1 MKFQTPIG
9 FRTCSP
15 LIISGWLACMGSF
28 RSEAQS
34 PEPSSIQITEILA
47 SNIGTH
53 WDEKG
58 EDDDWIEL
66 FNSGKSTIDIGGMY
80 LSDDPMNPLKFRIPQ
95 DAPKKTS
102 IPPESYLVLWFDGQ
116 PEQGPLHTNL
126 KLSSSGEHVI
136 LTASDGTTLVD
147 SIEFGEQ
154 RGDVSYGRDP
164 NASQNWH
171 FFTSPTPG
179 EPNVLDAPMQ
189 GITQFPEISHDE
201 GFYSTPI
208 EISLKAE
215 PNTTLY
221 YTLNGADPDESN
233 RLTYTSPLTI
243 STNTVLRTL
252 AKAPGRLESK
262 TLTHTY
268 FIGEQSTLSVVSL
281 VIDPYWLY
289 DEDDGIYKNWEEEW
303 EVPGHIAF
311 FEKDEDRKPA
321 FHSYL
326 GVSISGNSTKAY
338 PKKSF
343 SLRFRKGWGKSPI
356 KYSLWDSKPHVK
368 KFNGLTLRADM
379 AGDRISKNPVSGER
393 IKNELIYE
401 FAHALKSSTD
411 VQAYRPV
418 SLFLNGKYW
427 GIYNLMERKGIDF
440 VRENH
445 GYDDIDMLKENKALV
460 AHGDAKH
467 FERLRSFIT
476 SRDPN
481 SDDYFN
487 QVAQLMDISSFI
499 DYWVFE
505 CYSGAHDHKVNI
517 RYWRPRTSE
526 GKWRWISFDM
536 DSWREWDHDIFE
548 YYSDESKRP
557 LFLLDLLK
565 NETFTHLFANR
576 MCDMLNTAMSPA
588 NTQTLIGKIVHAIE
602 PETERERKRWEG
614 EHQYVAKGEEVKR
627 FMKHAKKRPKHLR
640 NSFLSHAGMN
650 TGPIKITLKTKGD
663 GTIRINTIQPEI
675 FPWKGTYLGN
685 IPITLEAIP
694 QEGSTFSGWLPE
706 EHGSNP
712 VITVKSSEDLKMI
725 ARFE

>member
-9 FRTCSP
+9 FRICSP
-15 LIISGWLACMGSF
+15 LIISGWLACTGCF

-66 FNSGKSTIDIGGMY
+66 FNPGKSTVNIGGMY
-80 LSDDPMNPLKFRIPQ
+80 LSDDPTNPLKFRIPQ
-95 DAPKKTS
+95 DAPEKTS

-116 PEQGPLHTNL
+116 PEQGPLHTDM

-147 SIEFGEQ
+147 SVEFGEQ

-179 EPNVLDAPMQ
+179 EPNILDEPMQ
-189 GITQFPEISHDE
+189 DITPPPAISHDE

-208 EISLKAE
+208 EVSLKSE
-215 PNTTLY
+215 PNTTIY

-233 RLTYTSPLTI
+233 RLTYNTPLTI
-243 STNTVLRTL
+243 TTNTVLRTL
-252 AKAPGRLESK
+252 TKRPSQLESE
-262 TLTHTY
+262 TLTRTY
-268 FIGEQSTLSVVSL
+268 FIGEKSTLSIVSL

-289 DEDDGIYKNWEEEW
+289 DEDDGIYTNWEEEW
-303 EVPGHIAF
+303 EVPGHLSF
-311 FEKDEDRKPA
+311 FETDQEQESA
-321 FHSYL
+321 FESYL

-343 SLRFRKGWGKSPI
+343 SLRFRKGWGKSSI
-356 KYSLWDSKPHVK
+356 KYPLWETKPHVK
-368 KFNGLTLRADM
+368 QFDGLTLRADM

-418 SLFLNGKYW
+418 SLFLNGQYW

-440 VRENH
+440 IRENH
-445 GYDDIDMLKENKALV
+445 GVDDLDMLSEDKGLV
-460 AHGDAKH
+460 AHGDDDH
-467 FERLRSFIT
+467 FERLRTFATT
-476 SRDPN
+476 SDPS
-481 SDDYFN
+481 SDEFFPQIN
-487 QVAQLMDISSFI
+487 QWMDISSFI

-505 CYSGAHDHKVNI
+505 CYCGAHDHNVNI
-517 RYWRPRTSE
+517 RYWRPRTTD
-526 GKWRWISFDM
+526 GKWRWISFDT
-536 DSWREWDHDIFE
+536 DSWREWDHDIFD
-548 YYSDESKRP
+548 YYSTEDKQP
-557 LFLLDLLK
+557 LLFLDLLK
-565 NETFTHLFANR
+565 NETFSHLFANR
-576 MCDMLNTAMSPA
+576 MCDMLNTVMSPE
-588 NTQTLIGKIVHAIE
+588 NTRALIGKITQRIE
-602 PETERERKRWEG
+602 PEIDRERTRWES
-614 EHQYVAKGEEVKR
+614 EHQYVEKGSEIKR
-627 FMKHAKKRPKHLR
+627 FTKHAKKRPRVLRKTLLEHLGLKPKT
-640 NSFLSHAGMN
+640 FDLTVKV
-650 TGPIKITLKTKGD
+650 TGN
-663 GTIRINTIQPEI
+663 GTIRINTIHPRSY
-675 FPWKGTYLGN
+675 PWTGVYMKK
-685 IPITLEAIP
+685 IPVTLEAIP
-694 QEGSTFSGWLPE
+694 QPGATFTGWSLKEFGTDPI
-706 EHGSNP
+706 
-712 VITVKSSEDLKMI
+712 ITIDGKKELEII
-725 ARFE
+725 ARFD